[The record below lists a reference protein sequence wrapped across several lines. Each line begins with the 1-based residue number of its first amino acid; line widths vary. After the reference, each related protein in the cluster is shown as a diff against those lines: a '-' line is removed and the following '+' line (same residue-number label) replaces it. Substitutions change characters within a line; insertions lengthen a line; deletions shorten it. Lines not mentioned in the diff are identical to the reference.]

1 MNLALCVAQAEKASS
16 RSALHNSN
24 QCWCS
29 IKTKQS
35 VSPEGEDVHAA
46 DHYPPPPPPPKALGK
61 HEQRPQYSMEKSRSG
76 LSVAHQK
83 HKLLVTEIMQR
94 GEK

>member
-1 MNLALCVAQAEKASS
+1 MNLALCAAQAEKASS

-35 VSPEGEDVHAA
+35 VSPEGKDVHAA
-46 DHYPPPPPPPKALGK
+46 DHYPPRKALGK
-61 HEQRPQYSMEKSRSG
+61 HEQRTQYSMEKHHSG

-83 HKLLVTEIMQR
+83 HKLLVTEIMR
-94 GEK
+94 